1 MSEEKI
7 SDPLKE
13 NGNEENI
20 DNAPFSI
27 VGIGS
32 SAGGLEALTQFFTAM
47 PDNSGLAFVLVSH
60 LDPHH
65 DSMLPELIQNKTIMK
80 VSQVTDNMKVAANQV
95 YIIPPDKELSIFNGT
110 LHLLKR
116 KKTDGTHRPIDVFFR
131 SLAEDRGNKAV
142 GIILSGAGTDGTL
155 GIKAIKGEAGLTIVQ
170 DKHSAKFEG
179 MPSNAAATGLADHI
193 LPPEQMPEQL
203 MLYVQHYSKREKGL
217 PPEKNEPLNRALQKI
232 FLLIRSVTGHDFS
245 QYKQNTTCRRIE
257 RRMYVHQLATIEE
270 YVNYLRQSECEVF
283 ILFKELLIGVTS
295 FFRDPETFKLLKE
308 KYLLDL
314 LKKKPDGSRFRIW
327 VPGCSSGEEVYSL
340 AIIIQEC
347 LEALGHNL
355 EVQLFGTDLDKTAI
369 STARA
374 GTYLNSISID
384 VSQERLDKF
393 FIKVDDHYQV
403 KKNIRE
409 MVIFAEQSVIKDP
422 PFTKLDMLSCRNLMI
437 YFGSKLQ
444 ERLLPT
450 FHYSLNPGGIL
461 LLGTSENIG
470 RYADQFTLLD
480 KKWKIFERRGDDGS
494 IRQLMDIPKRQNIN
508 GLSGKSIAVAGKLS
522 KDAAIVR
529 LLKAILSRSDLPVC
543 VVVDGKGELIYTHGR
558 TGRFLEPA
566 EGEASHSI
574 LEMARPGLKAG
585 LTNAIRKMSIERT
598 EIVVQ
603 DLRVQNN
610 GDSQDIN
617 LILRPLPDIQSGYRG
632 LMLIIFDERHD
643 NLSKTAKIKTTL
655 HTKDDRP
662 ENSQDR
668 KRLEDELRFTRE
680 NLETTIEELETS
692 NEELKST
699 NEELQS
705 ANEELQST
713 NEELETSK
721 EELQSLN
728 EESSTV
734 NSELQGRIDELV
746 SANNDIKNL
755 LDATDIAIIFLDIN
769 LNIRRF
775 TPLIGRFFHLTK
787 TDISR
792 SIEHFATTL
801 KDMDIKEHA
810 RQVLKDLEK
819 YESVVEDTEGQKY
832 RMRVRPFR
840 TVNNVIEGVVI
851 TFDNVTVFKK
861 MVDTLAES
869 EALWQELVKHS
880 PVGIFVLTDH
890 TINYTNPAG
899 LKILGSTSPD
909 DFLGSS
915 ITDRVHEESREKFLE
930 LLSTM
935 GNEQD
940 THLVIEEKLIKIDGS
955 IVLCDISAA
964 PIIYGGKKSTV
975 IYASEASE
983 KSS

>member
-1 MSEEKI
+1 MSEEKT
-7 SDPLKE
+7 SDTLKM
-13 NGNEENI
+13 NRNQKI
-20 DNAPFSI
+20 TDAPFSI

-60 LDPHH
+60 LDPQH
-65 DSMLPELIQNKTIMK
+65 DSMLPDLIQNKTKMK

-95 YIIPPDKELSIFNGT
+95 YIIPPGKELSIFNSR
-110 LHLLKR
+110 LQLLKR
-116 KKTDGTHRPIDVFFR
+116 KKTDGIYRPIDAFFR
-131 SLAEDRGNKAV
+131 SLAEDRSNKAV

-155 GIKAIKGEAGLTIVQ
+155 GIKAIKAEQGLIIVQ
-170 DKHSAKFEG
+170 NSGSAKYEG
-179 MPSNAAATGLADHI
+179 MPSSAAATGLADHI
-193 LPPEQMPEQL
+193 LPPEQMPKQL

-217 PPEKNEPLNRALQKI
+217 PQEKDESLNHALQKI
-232 FLLIRSVTGHDFS
+232 FMLIRSVTGHDFS
-245 QYKQNTTCRRIE
+245 QYKQNTISRRIE
-257 RRMYVHQLATIEE
+257 RRIYVHQLANIEQ
-270 YVNYLRQSECEVF
+270 YIDYLKQSEREVF

-295 FFRDPETFKLLKE
+295 FFRDPETFRLLKE
-308 KYLLDL
+308 KYLFDL

-340 AIIIQEC
+340 AIIVQES
-347 LEALGHNL
+347 LEALGRNL

-369 STARA
+369 START
-374 GTYLNSISID
+374 GTYLNSISLD
-384 VSQERLDKF
+384 VSEERLKKF
-393 FIKVDDHYQV
+393 FIKVDNQYQV

-409 MVIFAEQSVIKDP
+409 MIIFAEQSVIKDP

-437 YFGSKLQ
+437 YFGPKLQ

-470 RYADQFTLLD
+470 HYADQFTLLD
-480 KKWKIFERRGDDGS
+480 NKWKIFERREDHGS
-494 IRQLMDIPKRQNIN
+494 MRQFMDMPKPKAIEKQFEKTVDRAAIF
-508 GLSGKSIAVAGKLS
+508 S
-522 KDAAIVR
+522 KDAATVR
-529 LLKAILSRSDLPVC
+529 LLKAILSRSDLPVS
-543 VVVDGKGELIYTHGR
+543 VVVNDKGELIYAHGR

-566 EGEASHSI
+566 EGEASNN
-574 LEMARPGLKAG
+574 LPEMARPGLKAG
-585 LTNAIRKMSIERT
+585 LTNAIQKMSIERK
-598 EIVVQ
+598 EIVVKN
-603 DLRVQNN
+603 LRVRNN

-632 LMLIIFDERHD
+632 LMLILFDEIQA
-643 NLSKTAKIKTTL
+643 NLSKTKKIKSTH
-655 HTKDDRP
+655 HTKGDRS
-662 ENSQDR
+662 ESSQEL

-680 NLETTIEELETS
+680 NLEKTIEELETS

-746 SANNDIKNL
+746 SANDDIKNL
-755 LDATDIAIIFLDIN
+755 LDATDIATIFLDIN

-775 TPLIGRFFHLTK
+775 TPLIGRFLHLTHS
-787 TDISR
+787 DRGR

-801 KDMDIKEHA
+801 KDVDIKEHA
-810 RQVLKDLEK
+810 SQVLKDLEK
-819 YESVVEDTEGQKY
+819 YESVVEDTDGQKY

-840 TVNNVIEGVVI
+840 TVNNIIEGVVI
-851 TFDNVTVFKK
+851 TFENITEFKK
-861 MVDTLAES
+861 TVEALTES
-869 EALWQELVKHS
+869 EILWRELVKHS
-880 PVGIFVLTDH
+880 PVGIFVLTGH

-899 LKILGSTSPD
+899 LKILGSSSPD
-909 DFLGSS
+909 EFHSS
-915 ITDRVHEESREKFLE
+915 SFTNWVHEESRENLLG
-930 LLSTM
+930 LLSKM

-940 THLVIEEKLIKIDGS
+940 THPAIEEKLIKIDGS
-955 IVLCDISAA
+955 TVVCDISAA

-975 IYASEASE
+975 IYVSEAR
-983 KSS
+983 KISS

>member
-1 MSEEKI
+1 M
-7 SDPLKE
+7 KE
-13 NGNEENI
+13 IRHRETSQNSL
-20 DNAPFSI
+20 FFI

-32 SAGGLEALTQFFTAM
+32 SAGGLEALTQFFTSM
-47 PDNSGLAFVLVSH
+47 SDNSGLAFVLVSH

-65 DSMLPELIQNKTIMK
+65 DSMLPELIQNKTRMK
-80 VSQVTDNMKVAANQV
+80 VSQVIDNMQVAANHV
-95 YIIPPDKELSIFNGT
+95 YIIPPDKELSIFNGI

-116 KKTDGTHRPIDVFFR
+116 KKADGIHRPIDAFFR
-131 SLAEDRGNKAV
+131 SLAEDQGNKAV

-155 GIKAIKGEAGLTIVQ
+155 GIKAIKAEAGLIIVQ
-170 DKHSAKFEG
+170 DRDSAKFEG

-193 LPPEQMPEQL
+193 LSPEEMPEQL
-203 MLYVQHYSKREKGL
+203 MLYVRHYSKREK
-217 PPEKNEPLNRALQKI
+217 EQSHKRDVSFNRSLQKI
-232 FLLIRSVTGHDFS
+232 FMLIRSVTGHDFS
-245 QYKQNTTCRRIE
+245 QYKQNTIRRRIE
-257 RRMYVHQLATIEE
+257 RRMYVHRLDTIEE
-270 YVNYLRQSECEVF
+270 YVDYLRQSEREVF
-283 ILFKELLIGVTS
+283 VLFKELLIGVTS
-295 FFRDPETFKLLKE
+295 FFRDPETFRLLRE
-308 KYLLDL
+308 KYLFNL
-314 LKKKPDGSRFRIW
+314 LNTKPDDSRFRIW

-340 AIIIQEC
+340 AIIVQEC
-347 LEALGHNL
+347 LEALGRNM
-355 EVQLFGTDLDKTAI
+355 EVQLFGTDLDDTAI
-369 STARA
+369 NTARA
-374 GTYLNSISID
+374 GIYLNSISID
-384 VSQERLDKF
+384 VSRERLEKF

-470 RYADQFTLLD
+470 RYADQFSLLD
-480 KKWKIFERRGDDGS
+480 KKWKIFERRENHGS
-494 IRQLMDIPKRQNIN
+494 MRQLMDIPKPQATDKLFDKN
-508 GLSGKSIAVAGKLS
+508 IAVAAKLS
-522 KDAAIVR
+522 KDTATVR
-529 LLKAILSRSDLPVC
+529 LVKAILSRSNLPVS
-543 VVVDGKGELIYTHGR
+543 VVVDDKGDLIYTQGR

-566 EGEASHSI
+566 EGEASNNI

-585 LTNAIRKMSIERT
+585 LTNAIQRMSNERT
-598 EIVVQ
+598 EIVIKN
-603 DLRVQNN
+603 LRVQNN

-617 LILRPLPDIQSGYRG
+617 LIVRPLPDIQSGHRG
-632 LMLIIFDERHD
+632 LMLIIFDEISD
-643 NLSKTAKIKTTL
+643 KIAKTEKMGPSRNAEES
-655 HTKDDRP
+655 RP
-662 ENSQDR
+662 TSGQDL

-746 SANNDIKNL
+746 SANDDIKNL
-755 LDATDIAIIFLDIN
+755 LDATDIATIFLDIN

-775 TPLIGRFFHLTK
+775 TPLIARFFHLTHS
-787 TDISR
+787 DIGR
-792 SIEHFATTL
+792 SIEHFASTL
-801 KDMDIKEHA
+801 KGVDIKEFA

-819 YESVVEDTEGQKY
+819 YESVIEDNEGQKY

-851 TFDNVTVFKK
+851 TFDNVTVFKR

-880 PVGIFVLTDH
+880 PTGIFVLTDH

-899 LKILGSTSPD
+899 GKIFGISSPD
-909 DFLGSS
+909 DLLGAS
-915 ITDRVHEESREKFLE
+915 IIDMVHEESREKLLE
-930 LLSTM
+930 QLNIM
-935 GNEQD
+935 ANVQD
-940 THLVIEEKLIKIDGS
+940 NYPVIEAKLIKTDGS
-955 IVLCDISAA
+955 PVFCEISAA

-975 IYASEASE
+975 VYAGVKQE
-983 KSS
+983 KPKC

>member
-1 MSEEKI
+1 MAEEKS
-7 SDPLKE
+7 SDTLKE
-13 NGNEENI
+13 NQNTKST
-20 DNAPFSI
+20 DAPFSI

-47 PDNSGLAFVLVSH
+47 PDNSGLAFVVVSH

-65 DSMLPELIQNKTIMK
+65 DSMLPDLIQNKTKMK

-95 YIIPPDKELSIFNGT
+95 YIIPPDKELSIFKGS
-110 LHLLKR
+110 LQLLKR
-116 KKTDGTHRPIDVFFR
+116 KKTDGTHRPIDAFFR
-131 SLAEDRGNKAV
+131 SLAEDKGSQAV

-155 GIKAIKGEAGLTIVQ
+155 GIKAIKAEAGLIIVQ
-170 DKHSAKFEG
+170 DSGSAKFEG

-203 MLYVQHYSKREKGL
+203 MLYVQHYSKRKKGMTWEKD
-217 PPEKNEPLNRALQKI
+217 ETLNRTLQKI
-232 FLLIRSVTGHDFS
+232 FLIIRSVTGHDFS
-245 QYKQNTTCRRIE
+245 QYKQNTICRRIE
-257 RRMYVHQLATIEE
+257 RRMYVHQLATLEE
-270 YVNYLRQSECEVF
+270 YVNYLRQSEREVF

-295 FFRDPETFKLLKE
+295 FFRDPETFRLLKE
-308 KYLLDL
+308 KYLFDL
-314 LKKKPDGSRFRIW
+314 LKKKPDASRFRIW

-340 AIIIQEC
+340 AIIVQEC
-347 LEALGHNL
+347 LEALGRNL
-355 EVQLFGTDLDKTAI
+355 EIQLFGTDLDETAI

-384 VSQERLDKF
+384 VSQERLEKF
-393 FIKVDDHYQV
+393 FIKADDQYQV
-403 KKNIRE
+403 KKSIRE
-409 MVIFAEQSVIKDP
+409 MVIFAAQSVIKDP

-437 YFGSKLQ
+437 YLDSTLQ

-470 RYADQFTLLD
+470 HYDDQFTLLD
-480 KKWKIFERRGDDGS
+480 KKWKIFERREDHGS
-494 IRQLMDIPKRQNIN
+494 MKKFMDIPQPQALERR
-508 GLSGKSIAVAGKLS
+508 AGKNIAMAANLS
-522 KDAAIVR
+522 KDAATVR
-529 LLKAILSRSDLPVC
+529 LLKAILSRSELPVC
-543 VVVDGKGELIYTHGR
+543 VVVDDKGELIYTHGR

-566 EGEASHSI
+566 EGETSNNIVA
-574 LEMARPGLKAG
+574 MARPGLKAG
-585 LTNAIRKMSIERT
+585 LTNAIQKMSIERT
-598 EIVVQ
+598 EIAVKN
-603 DLRVQNN
+603 LRVQNN

-617 LILRPLPDIQSGYRG
+617 LILRPLPVVQSGYRG
-632 LMLIIFDERHD
+632 LMLIIFDEKHGG
-643 NLSKTAKIKTTL
+643 LSKTEKIKTTHL
-655 HTKDDRP
+655 AKDDGP
-662 ENSQDR
+662 ESSHDL
-668 KRLEDELRFTRE
+668 KRLQDELRFTRE

-746 SANNDIKNL
+746 SANDDIKNL
-755 LDATDIAIIFLDIN
+755 LDSTDIATIFLDIH
-769 LNIRRF
+769 LNVRRF
-775 TPLIGRFFHLTK
+775 TPLIGRFFHLTHS
-787 TDISR
+787 DIGR

-801 KDMDIKEHA
+801 KDVDIKEHA
-810 RQVLKDLEK
+810 RQVLKDLDK
-819 YESVVEDTEGQKY
+819 YESVVEDTDEQKY

-840 TVNNVIEGVVI
+840 TMNNVIEGVVI
-851 TFDNVTVFKK
+851 TFDNVTEFKK
-861 MVDTLAES
+861 MVDALSES
-869 EALWQELVKHS
+869 ETLWRELVKHS

-890 TINYTNPAG
+890 AINYTNPAG
-899 LKILGSTSPD
+899 LKILGSSSPD
-909 DFLGSS
+909 EFHGSLF
-915 ITDRVHEESREKFLE
+915 TDWVHEESREHLLE
-930 LLSTM
+930 LLSSM
-935 GNEQD
+935 GNKQD
-940 THLVIEEKLIKIDGS
+940 TYPAIEEKLIKTDGS
-955 IVLCDISAA
+955 IALCDISAA

-975 IYASEASE
+975 IYASEARG